1 MAEPLCL
8 ADLQKC
14 AVEKLRAAGID
25 SAEIDA
31 ALLLASALG
40 CDRLALLRRN
50 RDIAEPAAADKFH
63 QMLQARLA
71 GRPVSRI
78 LGRREFW
85 SLPLEISDD
94 VLDPRSDSETLIQA
108 VLRQHEDRSRALR
121 FLDLGTG
128 SGCLLLA
135 LLSEYPSAQGLGVD
149 ISPAA
154 VTMAAVN
161 AERLGLRARARFMVA
176 DWAAGIDGVFDVVIC
191 NPPYIEHADIPAL
204 APEVRLHDPLLA
216 LDGGE
221 DGFAAYRDLVPA
233 LPALLCPGGLA
244 VLECGL
250 GQAGEVSELLAAA
263 GLSEILVHKDLSGID
278 RCLSGKI
285 GI

>member
-8 ADLQKC
+8 AELQRC
-14 AVEKLRAAGID
+14 AARQLRAAGIG
-25 SAEIDA
+25 SAELDA
-31 ALLLASALG
+31 ALLLAEALH
-40 CDRLALLRRN
+40 CDRLALLRRGKE
-50 RDIAEPAAADKFH
+50 RVEPAAAASYRRVVR
-63 QMLQARLA
+63 ARAA

-85 SLPLEISDD
+85 SLPLEITND

-108 VLRQHEDRSRALR
+108 VLGECEERSQALQI
-121 FLDLGTG
+121 LDLGTG

-135 LLSEYPSAQGLGVD
+135 LLSEYPNARGLGVD

-154 VTMAAVN
+154 VAVASAN
-161 AERLGLRARARFMVA
+161 AERLELRPRTRFAVA
-176 DWAAGIDGVFDVVIC
+176 DWANGIAQTFDIVIC
-191 NPPYIEHADIPAL
+191 NPPYIVRGEIPAL

-221 DGFAAYRDLVPA
+221 DGLAAYRELVPA
-233 LPALLCPGGLA
+233 LPALLRPGGVA

-250 GQAGEVSELLAAA
+250 GQAGGVAELLNAA
-263 GLSEILVHKDLSGID
+263 GLVAITVEKDLAGVA
-278 RCLSGKI
+278 RCLRARMPV
-285 GI
+285 